1 MLRNPIDQTEIN
13 ILYLRE
19 VATPLPD
26 EQIGLLIEEEL
37 DATYSIHQLPLCYN
51 ENLSD
56 SYHRLAYNYDTLTPE
71 HQLRYQNFYRH
82 MKKNANGT
90 YYEDVKIYQIKRK
103 KSESE

>member
-1 MLRNPIDQTEIN
+1 MLKNPIVQTEIN

-19 VATPLPD
+19 VANPLPD

-37 DATYSIHQLPLCYN
+37 DTTYSIYQLPLCYN
-51 ENLSD
+51 GNLSD
-56 SYHRLAYNYDTLTPE
+56 FYNRLAYNYDTLTPE

-82 MKKNANGT
+82 MKRNANGT
-90 YYEDVKIYQIKRK
+90 YYEDIKKYHYTRK